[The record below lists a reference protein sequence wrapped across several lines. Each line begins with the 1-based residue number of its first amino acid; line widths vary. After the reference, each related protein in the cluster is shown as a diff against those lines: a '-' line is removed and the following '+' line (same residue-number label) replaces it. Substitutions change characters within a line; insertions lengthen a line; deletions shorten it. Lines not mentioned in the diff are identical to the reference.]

1 MHIERNKRNGRKQ
14 SEHIKRITLLRDS
27 DYPNGEWRNKN
38 GRPSAESVVEAFLRE
53 NPEARKCD
61 VIRGTGLDKKTV
73 YKYYEAAKEKTQL
86 KPAEPIVAA
95 GLDTE
100 ELRAVF
106 SRCENLQRIGRVD
119 RVNHRD

>member
-1 MHIERNKRNGRKQ
+1 M
-14 SEHIKRITLLRDS
+14 LRDS

>member
-1 MHIERNKRNGRKQ
+1 MDENNQ
-14 SEHIKRITLLRDS
+14 SNIKRITLLRDS

-73 YKYYEAAKEKTQL
+73 YKYYEAGKRKNAVKTS
-86 KPAEPIVAA
+86 
-95 GLDTE
+95 
-100 ELRAVF
+100 RADRSGRIGHGRITGGVF
-106 SRCENLQRIGRVD
+106 SL
-119 RVNHRD
+119 

>member
-1 MHIERNKRNGRKQ
+1 M
-14 SEHIKRITLLRDS
+14 
-27 DYPNGEWRNKN
+27 
-38 GRPSAESVVEAFLRE
+38 VEASLRE
-53 NPEARKCD
+53 TPEASKCD

-73 YKYYEAAKEKTQL
+73 YKYYEAVKEKTQL

>member
-1 MHIERNKRNGRKQ
+1 MR
-14 SEHIKRITLLRDS
+14 EH
-27 DYPNGEWRNKN
+27 
-38 GRPSAESVVEAFLRE
+38 
-53 NPEARKCD
+53 PEARKCD
-61 VIRGTGLDKKTV
+61 VIKETGLDKKTV
-73 YKYYEAAKEKTQL
+73 YKYYEAAKEKAQL

-106 SRCENLQRIGRVD
+106 SRCENLQRIRRVD